1 MHNIHLEFEEN
12 LGENTSFYRLDARV
26 KLVCTVFAIFSVLF
40 LTHWQTA
47 TLIFV
52 SCLFLAFYFA
62 RSCVKIFLRRLLYPL
77 YIIAVVSVIQPFT
90 YGSTVAMMTPIFS
103 IPIYV
108 EGLRFAVLIFTRC
121 LAAVAILNLLILTT
135 PIMAVMGSLEWFKV
149 PSALLDVALLMYRYI
164 FVISDEAAKIYNAQ
178 KSRCGYSRALGYFKK
193 LKNYGT
199 LFGMLFI
206 RSYDRA
212 VKVGN
217 AMISRGYKGETKL
230 FTFSKKTMP
239 SKDLFYGAI
248 LILALTSLILIDW
261 FIL

>member
-1 MHNIHLEFEEN
+1 MHTIHLDFEEN
-12 LGENTSFYRLDARV
+12 LGENTLIYRLDARI
-26 KLVCTVFAIFSVLF
+26 KLVCTVFALFSVLF

-47 TLIFV
+47 IVIFF
-52 SCLFLAFYFA
+52 SCLFLVFYFA
-62 RSCVKIFLRRLLYPL
+62 RTRVKTFFKRMLYPL
-77 YIIAVVSVIQPFT
+77 YIIAVVSVVQPFT
-90 YGSTVAMMTPIFS
+90 YGSTVATLTPIFS

-108 EGLRFAVLIFTRC
+108 EGLWFAVLIFTRC

-135 PIMAVMGSLEWFKV
+135 PIMKVMGSLEWFKV
-149 PSALLDVALLMYRYI
+149 PSVLLDIALLMLRYI
-164 FVISDEAAKIYNAQ
+164 FVISDEATKIYNAQ
-178 KSRCGYSRALGYFKK
+178 KSRCGYSKALGYFKK

-199 LFGMLFI
+199 LFGMLFV

-230 FTFSKKTMP
+230 FMFSKKAIP
-239 SKDLFYGAI
+239 SKDIFYGAI
-248 LILALTSLILIDW
+248 LILTFASLILMDW

>member
-1 MHNIHLEFEEN
+1 MHTIHLDFEEN
-12 LGENTSFYRLDARV
+12 LGGNTLLYRLDARV
-26 KLVCTVFAIFSVLF
+26 KLVCTVFAIFSILF

-47 TLIFV
+47 ALIFV

-62 RSCVKIFLRRLLYPL
+62 HAHMKIFLRRLLYPL

-90 YGSTVAMMTPIFS
+90 YGSTVATITPIFS
-103 IPIYV
+103 IPIYI
-108 EGLRFAVLIFTRC
+108 EGLWFAFLIFTRC
-121 LAAVAILNLLILTT
+121 LAAVAVLNLLILTT
-135 PIMAVMGSLEWFKV
+135 PIMTVMGALEWFKV
-149 PSALLDVALLMYRYI
+149 PSTLIDVALLMFRYI
-164 FVISDEAAKIYNAQ
+164 FVISDEATTIYNAQ
-178 KSRCGYSRALGYFKK
+178 KSRCGYSKTLGYFKK

-199 LFGMLFI
+199 LFGMLFV

-230 FTFSKKTMP
+230 FTFHQKAIPPKEV
-239 SKDLFYGAI
+239 FYGII
-248 LILALTSLILIDW
+248 LILATASLILVDW